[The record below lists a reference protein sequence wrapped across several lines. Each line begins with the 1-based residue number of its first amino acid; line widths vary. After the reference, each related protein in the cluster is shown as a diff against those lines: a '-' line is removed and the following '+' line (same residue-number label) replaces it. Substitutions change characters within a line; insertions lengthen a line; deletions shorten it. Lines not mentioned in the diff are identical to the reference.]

1 MISLK
6 PGSVLLTW
14 LRRAAA
20 LVPLAAAVIAGCGGS
35 VGVGGTGGY
44 ASGPVDGFGSV
55 FVSGIE
61 FDDASAAVFDDDG
74 APSSRA
80 ALKLGMGTEVD
91 SGAIGGAADA
101 PTATATTI
109 RVVSEVVGLA
119 HDIDA
124 ANGTLSVFGQAVK
137 VDALTVFD
145 LALPNGLSSVAD
157 GAALRVH
164 GSLDAAAGAF
174 TATRLEPAAAPLAAY
189 RVRGLVK
196 DLDTVART
204 FRIGAALFSYS
215 GTQPLLAADAFVRV
229 SAAATP
235 VGGRWVVGSVA
246 AGARALP
253 DLDRARLRGPVTA
266 YTSGTRFSVNGQP
279 VDARDANFNGPPG
292 AVVLGVSVVVDGAV
306 QSGVLVARTVRL
318 DDQGGAQGNFRLKG
332 AIESIDTTTRTL
344 VLKGMSVHY
353 GANGVQFVG
362 GTEAQLAA
370 NRSIEVRG
378 LLRANGTQ
386 LDARR
391 ISFLD

>member
-1 MISLK
+1 MISLN
-6 PGSVLLTW
+6 PGSALLPW
-14 LRRAAA
+14 LRMAAA
-20 LVPLAAAVIAGCGGS
+20 LVPLAAAVVAGCGGS

-44 ASGPVDGFGSV
+44 ASGPIDGFGSV
-55 FVSGIE
+55 FVGGIE
-61 FDDASAAVFDDDG
+61 FDDTSAAVFDDDG
-74 APSSRA
+74 VPSSRA

-91 SGAIGGAADA
+91 SGAIGGTADA

-109 RVVSEVVGLA
+109 RVVSELVGPA

-124 ANGTLSVFGQAVK
+124 ASGTLSVFGQAVK
-137 VDALTVFD
+137 VDALTAFD
-145 LALPNGLSSVAD
+145 AGWPNGLASVAD
-157 GAALRVH
+157 GTALRVH
-164 GSLDAAAGAF
+164 GALDAAAGAL
-174 TATRLEPAAAPLAAY
+174 TATRIEPAAAAPAAY
-189 RVRGLVK
+189 KVRGLVK
-196 DLDTVART
+196 DLDAAART

-215 GTQPLLAADAFVRV
+215 GTQPLLADDAFVRV

-235 VGGRWVVGSVA
+235 VGGRWVVGSVS

-253 DLDRARLRGPVTA
+253 DLERARLRGRVTA
-266 YTSGTRFSVNGQP
+266 YTSDARFSVNGQQ
-279 VDARDANFNGPPG
+279 VDARDANFTGPPG

-332 AIESIDTTTRTL
+332 AIESIDTSTRTL
-344 VLKGMSVHY
+344 VLKGLSVYY
-353 GANGVQFVG
+353 GANGVQYVG

-370 NRSIEVRG
+370 KRSIEVRG
-378 LLRANGTQ
+378 VLRANGTQ